1 MHFFYLVPGVSY
13 HALLVFLFLYL
24 VPGEP
29 KTLLPGASRTGV
41 PSYALSFSL

>member
-13 HALLVFLFLYL
+13 ALLVFLYLYL